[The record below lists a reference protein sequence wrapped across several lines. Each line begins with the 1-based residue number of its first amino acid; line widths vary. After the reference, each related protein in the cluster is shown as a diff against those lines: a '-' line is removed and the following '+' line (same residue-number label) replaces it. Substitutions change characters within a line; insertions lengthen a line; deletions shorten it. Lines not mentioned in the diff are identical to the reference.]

1 MTHDCSGLNLQ
12 LCRRQ
17 AMLGAALALS
27 PLLNIPARAEDQR
40 AEDQPDETAKG
51 PQPGDHLLF
60 LTGPKKDQ
68 PARADDLE
76 PGGPPVQAYPAD
88 PKGLVRDGTPLNLV
102 ILVRVGGDGLDE
114 ETRARSADG
123 VVAYSAICTHQACPV
138 NQWSE
143 EKMAMVCSCHGS
155 TYDPKNSAKVI
166 FGPAPLPLAGLPL
179 KSDSGLLIIAG
190 GFDGPVGRQ
199 TD

>member
-1 MTHDCSGLNLQ
+1 MTQDCSGLNLQ

-17 AMLGAALALS
+17 ALIGAALALS
-27 PLLNIPARAEDQR
+27 PLLNIRAR
-40 AEDQPDETAKG
+40 AEDQPDETAKR
-51 PQPGDHLLF
+51 PQPGDHLVF
-60 LTGPKKDQ
+60 LSGPKKDQ
-68 PARADDLE
+68 PARVEDLE
-76 PGGPPVQAYPAD
+76 LGGEQLQTYPAD

-102 ILVRVGGDGLDE
+102 LLARVGDDGLDE
-114 ETRARSADG
+114 QTRKLAAEG

-138 NQWSE
+138 IQWST
-143 EKMAMVCSCHGS
+143 EKKAMVCSCHGS

-179 KSDSGLLIIAG
+179 KSENGVLIVAG
-190 GFDGPVGRQ
+190 GFNGPIGRQ